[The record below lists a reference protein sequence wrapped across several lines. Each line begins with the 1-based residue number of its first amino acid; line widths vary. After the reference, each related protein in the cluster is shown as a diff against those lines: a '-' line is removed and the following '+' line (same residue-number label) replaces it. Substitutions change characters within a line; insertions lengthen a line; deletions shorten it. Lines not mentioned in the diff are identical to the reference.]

1 MVVGV
6 PKDHPTKGDPGLT
19 LVEAQSHFSMW
30 CMFPAMLMATND
42 VRKRDKDIE
51 NILFNKET
59 IAVNRKHSI
68 ATPLSQ
74 RLCRTRKDSNPLRVV
89 IPTHVII
96 ADLIHTHIDLILVYC
111 VLQRTHGGCRHSK
124 SSAPTATARCGRGT

>member
-59 IAVNRKHSI
+59 IAVNRTYSTCTSHAISR
-68 ATPLSQ
+68 Q
-74 RLCRTRKDSNPLRVV
+74 RLAPIPRHHSLPRHHNFSSSSSCLPLVTMP
-89 IPTHVII
+89 IPRSTFLWH
-96 ADLIHTHIDLILVYC
+96 C
-111 VLQRTHGGCRHSK
+111 
-124 SSAPTATARCGRGT
+124 